1 MANRE
6 GFFHSLLFCCLLD
19 LAIGQIS
26 YSIPE
31 EADPGTFVGNLAKDL
46 ELDIRDFEARSFGIA
61 PRRNM
66 KKRYLDVNTKTGILF
81 ISERIDR
88 EELCPNTDTCVIHI
102 EAIVHNPLHLY
113 RVEITVVDINDNA
126 PSFPLETLTLSIAE
140 SAIPGARFPLESAS
154 DPDVGTNSLKS
165 YTLSTNDFFNVDV
178 QTSSD
183 KGKSI
188 ELLLKKALDREKEPD
203 IHLVL
208 TAFDGGKPSKS
219 GTVLIIVEVL
229 DTNDNAPVFTQ
240 SLYKASVYENT
251 PEKTVIMR
259 LNATDADEGLNGEV
273 KYLFSKMSPKTI
285 FDTFDIDSRTGEI
298 YLRGTLDFE
307 ETNTYEFHVQAE
319 DRGQIPMV
327 AHCKVIVEVID
338 VNDNAPEITV
348 SSLTSTVMENTQ
360 TDSLPGTVIAIIN
373 VQDKDSGRNG
383 QVICFIDNN
392 IPFKLK
398 SSLNNFYSLET
409 DGILDREKT
418 PQYNITIVATD
429 QGEPSLS
436 ATYAILL
443 AVSDVNDNPPRFE
456 QQRYTTYIME
466 NNSPGSSFFSLH
478 AKDDDSGVNSKI
490 TYFVQETRINNQ
502 SASSFVSVNLD
513 EGVIYAVRSY
523 DYEQLSHFQILV
535 TAKDGGS
542 PSLSGSVIVD
552 VYIQDQNDN
561 PPEVLYPVQSKSHP
575 ITELIPRSADVGY
588 LVTKVVAV
596 DKDSSNNA
604 WLSYKIIK
612 STDQTLFKVGIHDGE
627 LRTLRQITEKDFS
640 KYKLTILIEDNGQP
654 PYTVSVN
661 VNVAVIDNFAQA
673 FSEFNDLAQRNNDDG
688 DMQFYL
694 ILSLVIVSFVFLIL
708 ILVVICLKIHKWRRC
723 KLFNEGSNGILP
735 VIPYYPPRYAE
746 VGATGTLCHVYNYEV
761 CLKTDSGD
769 SELTNRKPIVQN
781 VVDVKSSGTETNTH
795 KGNLDS
801 TVEEDIIQ
809 VSFSPIPFCS
819 TSQAPSDLSRSVQP
833 DSSLGSGWATQ
844 GHSQSC
850 PEATPLISWL
860 CA

>member
-1 MANRE
+1 MGE
-6 GFFHSLLFCCLLD
+6 L
-19 LAIGQIS
+19 Q

-31 EADPGTFVGNLAKDL
+31 EMTRGTFVGNVAKDL
-46 ELDIRDFEARSFGIA
+46 GLDNQRLKTRRARIYTEGETEYIEL
-61 PRRNM
+61 N
-66 KKRYLDVNTKTGILF
+66 VNKGILV
-81 ISERIDR
+81 IKDRIDR
-88 EELCPNTDTCVIHI
+88 EQLCETITPCALNFQ
-102 EAIVHNPLHLY
+102 IVLENPMQFH
-113 RVEITVVDINDNA
+113 RISVEIVDINDND
-126 PSFPLETLTLSIAE
+126 PTFPENSMHLEISE
-140 SAIPGARFPLESAS
+140 SAPPGAVFSLPSAVDS
-154 DPDVGTNSLKS
+154 DVGVNTLQSYSLTSNNHFKLRTKEHNAGRNS
-165 YTLSTNDFFNVDV
+165 VDLV
-178 QTSSD
+178 LE
-183 KGKSI
+183 KP
-188 ELLLKKALDREKEPD
+188 LDREIQEKH
-203 IHLVL
+203 ILML
-208 TAFDGGKPSKS
+208 TAVDGGEPQRSS
-219 GTVLIIVEVL
+219 TIEIEIIVL
-229 DTNDNAPVFTQ
+229 DANDNAPIFSKEV
-240 SLYKASVYENT
+240 YKIAVRENCLIGSVLI
-251 PEKTVIMR
+251 KV
-259 LNATDADEGLNGEV
+259 NATDADKGINGQIKYFFTHISNNAKDLYKLNEE
-273 KYLFSKMSPKTI
+273 
-285 FDTFDIDSRTGEI
+285 TGEI
-298 YLRGTLDFE
+298 KVTAQID
-307 ETNTYEFHVQAE
+307 YEKHKMYEMTVQAK
-319 DRGQIPMV
+319 DIGGLV
-327 AHCKVIVEVID
+327 GSCKVIIEVTD
-338 VNDNAPEITV
+338 VNDNVPFINLMSISNQISE
-348 SSLTSTVMENTQ
+348 
-360 TDSLPGTVIAIIN
+360 DSLPGTVIAIIN

-436 ATYAILL
+436 ATYTILL

-456 QQRYTTYIME
+456 QQHYTTYIME
-466 NNSPGSSFFSLH
+466 NNSPGSSFFSVC

-490 TYFVQETRINNQ
+490 TYFVQETRINQ
-502 SASSFVSVNLD
+502 SVSSFVSVNLD

-523 DYEQLSHFQILV
+523 DFEQLSHFQILV

-542 PSLSGSVIVD
+542 PSLSASVIVD

-561 PPEVLYPVQSKSHP
+561 PPEVLYPVHSKSHP

-640 KYKLTILIEDNGQP
+640 KYKLTILVEDNGQP
-654 PYTVSVN
+654 PYTASIN
-661 VNVAVIDNFAQA
+661 VNVAVIDNFALA

-694 ILSLVIVSFVFLIL
+694 ILSLVIVSFVFLIF
-708 ILVVICLKIHKWRRC
+708 IIVIISIKIHKWRRC
-723 KLFNEGSNGILP
+723 KLFNEGSNGALP

-781 VVDVKSSGTETNTH
+781 VVDVNANGTETNTH
-795 KGNLDS
+795 KGNRDS

-809 VSFSPIPFCS
+809 ATLINGEVRYSIPEEMVSGTFVGDIGK
-819 TSQAPSDLSRSVQP
+819 DLS
-833 DSSLGSGWATQ
+833 LGIQRLKIGKARFYTEGGAEYIELDINKGQNRQ
-844 GHSQSC
+844 G
-850 PEATPLISWL
+850 TDVWKTNPLHFKLSDYS
-860 CA
+860 